1 MSAWVEVYLKGDHRA
16 VIAADSVVGVI
27 CAKGSDTDAVA
38 TPDAPLTL
46 VLRGGETMPPIYGVS
61 AADLL
66 VRLAGAKIIQKRTL
80 RPATV
85 AYVDRMEQFWA
96 ALAQAVGEEV

>member
-1 MSAWVEVYLKGDHRA
+1 MSAWVEVFLKGDHRA

-27 CAKGSDTDAVA
+27 CAKGSDTDAIA
-38 TPDAPLTL
+38 TPEAPLTL
-46 VLRGGETMPPIYGVS
+46 VLRGGETMPPVYGIS

-66 VRLAGAKIIQKRTL
+66 VRLAGAKIIQRSTA

-85 AYVDRMEQFWA
+85 AYADRMDQFWNALEA
-96 ALAQAVGEEV
+96 AVEGPF